1 MTDRELLDLAA
12 KAAGI
17 EITWEHG
24 QDYPERVEL
33 FRGHL
38 ANYEPWDPLNDD
50 GDAFRL
56 GVACG
61 VLGSREVAHHK
72 ALLCLFSDYDKL
84 ELERRAIVLAV
95 AEAQQAKEAK

>member
-1 MTDRELLDLAA
+1 MTDRELLGLVANAVGMQIDPIDAA
-12 KAAGI
+12 HVPDQ
-17 EITWEHG
+17 W
-24 QDYPERVEL
+24 V
-33 FRGHL
+33 
-38 ANYEPWDPLNDD
+38 NWNPLTDD

-95 AEAQQAKEAK
+95 AEAQQAKEAQ